1 MNYKAIEDE
10 AREWG
15 VQVIP
20 RHSPEAVTF
29 FSPRES
35 RGFTM
40 FLLNRTWTVVY
51 KNNENMMVKV
61 SGSKTKVANLCLGL
75 AIDGV

>member
-1 MNYKAIEDE
+1 MNYKAIESE
-10 AREWG
+10 ASEWG
-15 VQVIP
+15 IQVIL

-40 FLLNRTWTVVY
+40 FKLDHTWTVVY
-51 KNNENMMVKV
+51 RNHENMTVKV
-61 SGSKTKVANLCLGL
+61 SGSKAKVANLCLGL
-75 AIDGV
+75 AVDGV